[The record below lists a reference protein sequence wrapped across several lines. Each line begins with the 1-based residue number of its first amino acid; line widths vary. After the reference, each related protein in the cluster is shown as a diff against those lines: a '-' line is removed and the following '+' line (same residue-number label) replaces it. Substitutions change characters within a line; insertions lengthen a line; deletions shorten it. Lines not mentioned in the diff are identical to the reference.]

1 MLPCINKQLFGME
14 CLGCGIQRATLL
26 VFRGDFVMA
35 FKIYPAI
42 YTLILLTVFLIF
54 NLFVKFKYDEKLKI
68 ALIIINVSIII
79 ISYFFKTTN

>member
-42 YTLILLTVFLIF
+42 YTLILLAVFLIF